1 MAASEIRLFAYLW
14 AMAWLIGIL
23 IGLLVIDA
31 ILLTLLVLIQQ
42 GKGGGLATD
51 IQGVA
56 QASQLLGVRQAADF
70 AEKATWTLFGALIVL
85 TFLIHAVY
93 SISRGRDA
101 DRRPRV
107 ADVVNTQPFT
117 SPTTSPAQ
125 PAPATPAPA
134 PQQP

>member
-1 MAASEIRLFAYLW
+1 
-14 AMAWLIGIL
+14 MAWLIGIL
-23 IGLLVIDA
+23 VGLLVLDA
-31 ILLTLLVLIQQ
+31 ILLTLVVLIQQ

-56 QASQLLGVRQAADF
+56 QASQLLGVRQATDL
-70 AEKATWTLFGALIVL
+70 AERATWTLFGALIVL

-93 SISRGRDA
+93 SISRGNAA

-117 SPTTSPAQ
+117 SPTSPPAQ
-125 PAPATPAPA
+125 PAPATPAP
-134 PQQP
+134 QQP